1 MDHIGD
7 MQNITSLRQHLQTR
21 SSCAVIFH
29 SFRRDDRPGRVDDR
43 GDARDKRRVGRTIRI
58 TVVLPE
64 RIFPSGGHAA

>member
-7 MQNITSLRQHLQTR
+7 MQNITSLRQHLQTL

-29 SFRRDDRPGRVDDR
+29 SFRRRPRRPDDR
-43 GDARDKRRVGRTIRI
+43 GEARDKRRAGRTIRI